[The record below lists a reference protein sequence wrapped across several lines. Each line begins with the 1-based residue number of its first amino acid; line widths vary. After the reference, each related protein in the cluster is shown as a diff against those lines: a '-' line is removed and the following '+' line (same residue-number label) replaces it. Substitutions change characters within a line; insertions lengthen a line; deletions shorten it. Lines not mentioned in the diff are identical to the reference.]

1 MMALPFP
8 GGSATGLSAT
18 DAWRRAA
25 VGDAGQRNTANDV
38 PGKLGQLIS
47 SNLRCSA
54 TVPNYGHYV
63 AYAYPPGLCGGD
75 TRSGGGLGEM
85 IRRKS
90 ENVRLRNERDF
101 PYLVELAL
109 PPGAFAV
116 SY

>member
-38 PGKLGQLIS
+38 AGKLGQLIS
-47 SNLRCSA
+47 RNLRCAA
-54 TVPNYGHYV
+54 TVPSYGHYV

-75 TRSGGGLGEM
+75 TRSAGVFGEL
-85 IRRKS
+85 IRREC
-90 ENVRLRNERDF
+90 ENLQLQNQRDF
-101 PYLVELAL
+101 QYLLEPAV
-109 PPGAFAV
+109 PPERCLR
-116 SY
+116 